1 MLTLSFP
8 AQASATEAKRNT
20 VGYTAAPSAAAA
32 APAAGDSPE
41 SGAPGSARNRG
52 IGARWPP
59 EQPAGAPSGAAAAL
73 RPPSPGRL
81 RGADAGAPLPPRD
94 EQYDDEEGESDDF
107 SMPGDSPPREADT

>member
-1 MLTLSFP
+1 V
-8 AQASATEAKRNT
+8 AKRNT
-20 VGYTAAPSAAAA
+20 AGYTAAPLSAAA

-59 EQPAGAPSGAAAAL
+59 EQPAGAPSGAAM
-73 RPPSPGRL
+73 RPASPGRL
-81 RGADAGAPLPPRD
+81 RGADAGAPLPPPD

-107 SMPGDSPPREADT
+107 SMPGDSPPRETADT